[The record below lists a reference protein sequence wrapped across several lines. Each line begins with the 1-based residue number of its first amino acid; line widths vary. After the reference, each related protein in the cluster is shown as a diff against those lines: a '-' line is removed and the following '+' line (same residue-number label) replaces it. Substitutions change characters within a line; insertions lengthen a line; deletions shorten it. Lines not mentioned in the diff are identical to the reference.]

1 MSEAGKGMTKT
12 IKAMTCERCGA
23 RLKYAAHFCHPCCD
37 ELFSTSPG
45 PCSCCGAPGAAYIG
59 MDGDPDDPEG
69 WDYLCDRCNDELMDA
84 VWIKDGPLAH

>member
-1 MSEAGKGMTKT
+1 
-12 IKAMTCERCGA
+12 
-23 RLKYAAHFCHPCCD
+23 
-37 ELFSTSPG
+37 
-45 PCSCCGAPGAAYIG
+45 